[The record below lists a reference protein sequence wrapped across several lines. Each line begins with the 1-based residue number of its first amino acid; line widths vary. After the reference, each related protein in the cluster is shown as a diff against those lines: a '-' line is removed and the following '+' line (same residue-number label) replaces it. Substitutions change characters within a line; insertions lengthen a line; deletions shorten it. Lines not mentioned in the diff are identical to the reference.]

1 MKIIRRKLDHVTTS
15 IDKPEY
21 PIFAGITITNDD
33 EVVFDWDKDSPRDI
47 LKLAESTS
55 GKFIQDDIT
64 YFYAYTWSDTATSH
78 QINRVRR
85 YLKSLRNSKDLYS
98 QDVEDFV
105 ELGVLKFDE
114 FKPLKI
120 FSVLI
125 GIEPSKFPSLVDV
138 MDGYLMEYSQSPI
151 VDIRLVKNTY
161 EHVEFDNSKA
171 YKALLESG
179 LSSHR
184 ADREIQFTIRKF
196 QELKSSGTLFE
207 MKRFLPRAIREGFYN
222 FLKFKT
228 EEEKQ
233 LYMELQGVDVLI
245 YDDFLTSGSTVKEV
259 VRYLKSIHNENQLTV
274 FVLVKQ

>member
-1 MKIIRRKLDHVTTS
+1 MKIIKRKLDS
-15 IDKPEY
+15 AIKNINKPEY
-21 PIFAGITITNDD
+21 PIFAGITITDD
-33 EVVFDWDKDSPRDI
+33 DKITFDWDKDSPRDI
-47 LKLAESTS
+47 LKLATSTS
-55 GKFIQDDIT
+55 GKFIQDNIT
-64 YFYAYTWSDTATSH
+64 YFYAYTWSGTASSY

-85 YLKSLRNSKDLYS
+85 YLKDLGETNDLYG

-114 FKPLKI
+114 FKSLRS
-120 FSVLI
+120 FSVLV

-138 MDGYLMEYSQSPI
+138 MNGYLMEYSQSPI

-161 EHVEFDNSKA
+161 DHVEFDSSKA
-171 YKALLESG
+171 YKALLQSG
-179 LSSHR
+179 LTQHR
-184 ADREIQFTIRKF
+184 AEREIQFTMRKF
-196 QELKSSGTLFE
+196 QELKASGALFE

-228 EEEKQ
+228 EEEKH
-233 LYMELQGVDVLI
+233 LYMKLQGVDVLI

>member
-1 MKIIRRKLDHVTTS
+1 MKIIRRKLDHVTAS

-21 PIFAGITITNDD
+21 PIFAGITITND
-33 EVVFDWDKDSPRDI
+33 EIVFDWDKDSPRDI

-55 GKFIQDDIT
+55 GKFIQDGIT
-64 YFYAYTWSDTATSH
+64 YFYAYTWSDIATSY

-85 YLKSLRNSKDLYS
+85 YLKSLGNSKDIYS

-114 FKPLKI
+114 FKPLKT

-138 MDGYLMEYSQSPI
+138 MNGYLMEYSRSPI

-179 LSSHR
+179 LSSHK
-184 ADREIQFTIRKF
+184 ADREIQFTARKF

-207 MKRFLPRAIREGFYN
+207 MKRFVPRAIREGFYN

-245 YDDFLTSGSTVKEV
+245 YDDFLTSGSTVKEII
-259 VRYLKSIHNENQLTV
+259 RYLKSIHNENQLTA

>member
-1 MKIIRRKLDHVTTS
+1 MKIIKRKLDSAIKNINKH
-15 IDKPEY
+15 EY
-21 PIFAGITITNDD
+21 PIFAGITITDD
-33 EVVFDWDKDSPRDI
+33 DKIMFDWDKDSPQDV
-47 LKLAESTS
+47 LKLATNTS
-55 GKFIQDDIT
+55 GKFTQDGIT
-64 YFYAYTWSDTATSH
+64 YFYAYTWSDTATSY

-85 YLKSLRNSKDLYS
+85 YLKSLGDSKDLYS

-105 ELGVLKFDE
+105 ELGVLKFDA
-114 FKPLKI
+114 FKPLKT
-120 FSVLI
+120 FSILI

-161 EHVEFDNSKA
+161 DHVEFDSSKA

-179 LSSHR
+179 LTQHR
-184 ADREIQFTIRKF
+184 AAREIQFTIRKF
-196 QELKSSGTLFE
+196 QELKASGALFE
-207 MKRFLPRAIREGFYN
+207 MKRFLPRAIRQGFYN

-245 YDDFLTSGSTVKEV
+245 YDDFLTSGSTIKEV

>member
-1 MKIIRRKLDHVTTS
+1 MKIIRRKLDHAAIS

-33 EVVFDWDKDSPRDI
+33 KIVFDWDKDSLRAV
-47 LKLAESTS
+47 LKLATNTS
-55 GKFIQDDIT
+55 GKFIQDGIT
-64 YFYAYTWSDTATSH
+64 YFYAYTWSDTATSY
-78 QINRVRR
+78 QTNRVRK
-85 YLKSLRNSKDLYS
+85 YLKSLGDSKDLYS

-114 FKPLKI
+114 FKSLKS
-120 FSVLI
+120 FSILV

-138 MDGYLMEYSQSPI
+138 MNGYLMEYSQSPI

-161 EHVEFDNSKA
+161 DHVEFDSKKA

-179 LSSHR
+179 LTQPR
-184 ADREIQFTIRKF
+184 AAREIQFTIRKF
-196 QELKSSGTLFE
+196 QELKASGALFE

-233 LYMELQGVDVLI
+233 LYMKLQGVDVLI
-245 YDDFLTSGSTVKEV
+245 YDDFLTSGSTIEEV
-259 VRYLKSIHNENQLTV
+259 VRYLKYIHNENQLTV

>member
-1 MKIIRRKLDHVTTS
+1 MKIIRRKLDRVTMN

-21 PIFAGITITNDD
+21 PIFAGVTITNDD
-33 EVVFDWDKDSPRDI
+33 EIMFDWDKDSPRDI

-55 GKFIQDDIT
+55 GKFIQDGIT
-64 YFYAYTWSDTATSH
+64 YFYAYTWSDIATSY

-85 YLKSLRNSKDLYS
+85 YLKSLGNSKDIYS

-105 ELGVLKFDE
+105 EIGVLKFDG
-114 FKPLKI
+114 FKPLKT

-138 MDGYLMEYSQSPI
+138 MNGYLMEYSRSPI

-161 EHVEFDNSKA
+161 DHVEFDSSKA

-179 LSSHR
+179 LSSHK
-184 ADREIQFTIRKF
+184 ADREIQFTARKF

-207 MKRFLPRAIREGFYN
+207 MKRFVPRAIREGFYN

-228 EEEKQ
+228 EEERQ

>member
-1 MKIIRRKLDHVTTS
+1 MKIIRRKLDHATIN

-21 PIFAGITITNDD
+21 PIFAGITITDD
-33 EVVFDWDKDSPRDI
+33 DKIMFDWDKDSRRDI
-47 LKLAESTS
+47 LKLAASTS
-55 GKFIQDDIT
+55 GNFIQDGIT
-64 YFYAYTWSDTATSH
+64 YFYAYTWSDIAASY

-85 YLKSLRNSKDLYS
+85 YLKSLGDSKDLYS

-105 ELGVLKFDE
+105 ELGVLKFDT
-114 FKPLKI
+114 FKPLKT

-161 EHVEFDNSKA
+161 DHVGFDSSKA

-179 LSSHR
+179 LTQHR
-184 ADREIQFTIRKF
+184 AEREIQFTMRKF
-196 QELKSSGTLFE
+196 QELKASGTLFE

-233 LYMELQGVDVLI
+233 LYMKLQGVDVLI

>member
-1 MKIIRRKLDHVTTS
+1 MKIIRRKLDHATIS

-33 EVVFDWDKDSPRDI
+33 KIMFDWDKDSPRDV

-55 GKFIQDDIT
+55 GKFIQDGIT
-64 YFYAYTWSDTATSH
+64 YFYAYTWSDTATPY

-85 YLKSLRNSKDLYS
+85 YLKSLGETNDLYG

-114 FKPLKI
+114 FKSLKS
-120 FSVLI
+120 FSVLV
-125 GIEPSKFPSLVDV
+125 GIEPSKFPSLVDI
-138 MDGYLMEYSQSPI
+138 MNGYLMEYSQSPI

-161 EHVEFDNSKA
+161 DHVEFDSSKA

-179 LSSHR
+179 LTQHR
-184 ADREIQFTIRKF
+184 AAREIQFTIRKF
-196 QELKSSGTLFE
+196 QELKTSGALFE

-233 LYMELQGVDVLI
+233 LYMKLQGVDVLI
-245 YDDFLTSGSTVKEV
+245 YDGFLTSGSTIKEV

>member
-1 MKIIRRKLDHVTTS
+1 MKITRRKLNQVTTS

-33 EVVFDWDKDSPRDI
+33 EIVFDWDKDSPQDV
-47 LKLAESTS
+47 LKLAASTS
-55 GKFIQDDIT
+55 GKFIQDGIT
-64 YFYAYTWSDTATSH
+64 YFYAYTWSDTATSY

-85 YLKSLRNSKDLYS
+85 YLKSLGNSKDIYS

-171 YKALLESG
+171 YKALLKSG